1 MDKYVFVSEP
11 LPLYSLHFRKLVWSN
26 APPTAANSSDFTQ
39 TVLKA
44 RELIFTF
51 PDLLANPLA
60 DQRAVM
66 AVGRPQLFADPKFRA
81 KCEKLNLKGRAHKVH
96 NFIGYERVTSKEK
109 QFSWLSISFF
119 SLLGLFFLSTIIIT
133 FCMQIESLGKIL
145 QCSYSAKSTPILALY
160 GPMIDMAPYES

>member
-11 LPLYSLHFRKLVWSN
+11 LPLCSLHCRKLVWLS
-26 APPTAANSSDFTQ
+26 APPAAANSSDFTQ

-66 AVGRPQLFADPKFRA
+66 VVGRPQLFADPKFRA
-81 KCEKLNLKGRAHKVH
+81 KCEKLNLKGRAHKV
-96 NFIGYERVTSKEK
+96 NNLIGYERAKSKEK
-109 QFSWLSISFF
+109 HFSWLSVSFV
-119 SLLGLFFLSTIIIT
+119 FLS
-133 FCMQIESLGKIL
+133 QV
-145 QCSYSAKSTPILALY
+145 
-160 GPMIDMAPYES
+160 MA